1 MPRTQH
7 ILIST
12 GEVSGDLL
20 GARLIVALHQQAAD
34 RGIKLQIS
42 ALGGDRMAQAGATL
56 LGHTSSIGAVGLLES
71 LPFIL
76 PSWQIQQRTRQYLRN
91 TPPDLVVAID
101 YMGANLSLGAYLRR
115 HFPKLPIA
123 YYIAPQAWVWS
134 INRRTTD
141 RIVQMSDRLLAI
153 FPEEARFFAQHGASV
168 TWVGHPLVD
177 VVRNIPSR
185 EQSRTELGI
194 APETI
199 AIALLPA
206 SRRQELK
213 SLLPPLFTAAQQLQA
228 QISSAQFWIPL
239 SLETYR
245 QPIERAINRYGLRAK
260 VVGERTNRVLA
271 AADVAIGKSGTVNLE
286 LALLNVPQVVIY
298 RVHPLT
304 AWIARKLL
312 GFKIPFMS
320 PPNLLQMQ
328 PIVPELLQ
336 EDVTPDRIVRET
348 MTLLFDPQRRE
359 QMLAGYQA
367 IRQSAGEVGASDRA
381 AREILD
387 LLP

>member
-1 MPRTQH
+1 M
-7 ILIST
+7 ST

-20 GARLIVALHQQAAD
+20 GARLIVALHRQAAD
-34 RGIKLQIS
+34 RGIQLQIT
-42 ALGGDRMAQAGATL
+42 ALGGDRMAAAGATL

-71 LPFIL
+71 LPFII
-76 PSWQIQQRTRQYLRN
+76 PSWQIQRRTRQYLRD

-101 YMGANLSLGAYLRR
+101 YMGANLSLGAHLRR
-115 HFPKLPIA
+115 NFPKLPIA

-134 INRRTTD
+134 INSRTTA

-177 VVRNIPSR
+177 VVQEIPSR

-213 SLLPPLFTAAQQLQA
+213 SLLPPLFAAAQQLQV
-228 QISSAQFWIPL
+228 QIPSAQFWIPL

-245 QPIERAINRYGLRAK
+245 QPIEQAIDRYGLRAK
-260 VVGERTNRVLA
+260 IVGKRTNRVLA

-298 RVHPLT
+298 RVHPFT

-336 EDVTPDRIVRET
+336 EEVTPDRIVRET
-348 MTLLFDPQRRE
+348 MALLFDPKQRE
-359 QMLAGYQA
+359 QVLAGYQA
-367 IRQSAGEVGASDRA
+367 IRHSAGEAGASDRA
-381 AREILD
+381 AREILE
-387 LLP
+387 LLL